1 MMPSAKLI
9 ATRVGPRLAFGLEV
23 SVVPV
28 AVSVA
33 LSETSPSSFD
43 PPSETSPSASAAPS
57 TSSAS
62 APSSLWLE
70 ALPGAAGVSV
80 ESLEQA
86 VRPART
92 SAVTVLNMTRRPV
105 IICALSFLSGLVFM
119 WRPSSFGEEI
129 LVTLSV

>member
-1 MMPSAKLI
+1 MPSAKLI

-43 PPSETSPSASAAPS
+43 PPSETSPSASAAPT

-62 APSSLWLE
+62 ASSAPWLE
-70 ALPGAAGVSV
+70 ALMDAVGVSV
-80 ESLEQA
+80 EAAEQA

-92 SAVTVLNMTRRPV
+92 SAVTVLSAAKRPF
-105 IICALSFLSGLVFM
+105 IICSLSFLSWLVFM
-119 WRPSSFGEEI
+119 WGPF
-129 LVTLSV
+129 SVDR